1 MDKTPVRTK
10 PQRPPLSMCIKHHWM
25 KAEMAESYRNR
36 PGMWGLVGG
45 GRGGRLRGKEG
56 IRKEGGGRESDGVL
70 RVDRVERRL
79 W

>member
-10 PQRPPLSMCIKHHWM
+10 PQRAPLSMCIKHHWM
-25 KAEMAESYRNR
+25 KS
-36 PGMWGLVGG
+36 GDGGKLQKQTVGG
-45 GRGGRLRGKEG
+45 GGVGGLRGKEG
-56 IRKEGGGRESDGVL
+56 IRKEGGGRESAGVL